1 MTIIRRLTPAALGLA
16 LVLHGLALTVLPL
29 RGADAAVPGAW
40 LPLVTAFWV
49 LAVVGF
55 VAAGLGVLG
64 VRPLR
69 GAIIPCALTA
79 GVAALAAQFWQA
91 DTDLW
96 PGVVFS
102 STLPLLATLQAVV
115 SRSGVRPAHPR
126 WRLAADVI
134 GVVINWLL
142 TDPEAESYN
151 GQNIEAQFFCHER
164 GLLPGWAGPR
174 ANDAPIRYD
183 LSGKVLLDL
192 EADLR
197 ARLAA
202 R

>member
-1 MTIIRRLTPAALGLA
+1 MYSSAQGAQMTIIRRLTPAALGLA

-79 GVAALAAQFWQA
+79 GVAALAAQELIGFVIARPTRRAWQ
-91 DTDLW
+91 
-96 PGVVFS
+96 S
-102 STLPLLATLQAVV
+102 
-115 SRSGVRPAHPR
+115 
-126 WRLAADVI
+126 
-134 GVVINWLL
+134 N
-142 TDPEAESYN
+142 
-151 GQNIEAQFFCHER
+151 
-164 GLLPGWAGPR
+164 
-174 ANDAPIRYD
+174 
-183 LSGKVLLDL
+183 
-192 EADLR
+192 
-197 ARLAA
+197 
-202 R
+202 

>member
-1 MTIIRRLTPAALGLA
+1 MAEFGIENN
-16 LVLHGLALTVLPL
+16 
-29 RGADAAVPGAW
+29 GAP
-40 LPLVTAFWV
+40 
-49 LAVVGF
+49 
-55 VAAGLGVLG
+55 
-64 VRPLR
+64 
-69 GAIIPCALTA
+69 
-79 GVAALAAQFWQA
+79 
-91 DTDLW
+91 
-96 PGVVFS
+96 
-102 STLPLLATLQAVV
+102 
-115 SRSGVRPAHPR
+115 
-126 WRLAADVI
+126 ADVI

-183 LSGKVLLDL
+183 LPGKVLLDL